1 MSNNPW
7 KTYANLYQDY
17 CDDKGRVSTSVVFP
31 RVLELI
37 GDLAGKLVLD
47 FGCGEGRFSRHLY
60 DLGSK
65 VTGFDPSEP
74 LINIARKL
82 NDGRDITYTSNLDS
96 LPEGNFEIALCFM
109 VLMCNSKSKS
119 LALIQDIFRL
129 TTDDSI
135 ICFVNRNTDNLG
147 EKFKDFYSEEPLD
160 RVAGSPY
167 KTTLLTSQGNIEVTD
182 HYYSPSDLRNMYSIS
197 GFKVR
202 WEEIVMEQFVIHLLH
217 KI

>member
-1 MSNNPW
+1 M
-7 KTYANLYQDY
+7 
-17 CDDKGRVSTSVVFP
+17 
-31 RVLELI
+31 
-37 GDLAGKLVLD
+37 
-47 FGCGEGRFSRHLY
+47 
-60 DLGSK
+60 
-65 VTGFDPSEP
+65 
-74 LINIARKL
+74 

-160 RVAGSPY
+160 RVAGFPY